1 MLITIYRTSVMVS
14 SDDFYSR
21 AIVIDSLSFTI
32 IILQSV
38 FKVVNILFAVI
49 ELAKVALHCVASF
62 IFDAHHSM
70 EVLAQRLWYFNLK
83 VKLIAGHFLTD
94 FIFVL

>member
-21 AIVIDSLSFTI
+21 AIVIDSLYFTI

-38 FKVVNILFAVI
+38 FNVVNILFAVI
-49 ELAKVALHCVASF
+49 ELEK
-62 IFDAHHSM
+62 
-70 EVLAQRLWYFNLK
+70 
-83 VKLIAGHFLTD
+83 
-94 FIFVL
+94 

>member
-49 ELAKVALHCVASF
+49 ELAKVALHC
-62 IFDAHHSM
+62 AHHSM

-83 VKLIAGHFLTD
+83 NFL
-94 FIFVL
+94 